1 MARRNKKKIFSII
14 LVNHGKQFKSLCAEA
29 TEPKIYKRFNEI
41 IKENKNVVFPIKY
54 NNAASKEIVESE
66 YEIVII
72 KCKQENDSHV
82 NKVRD
87 EYGKYVDYE
96 TTDEDWIVIDRAPYY
111 IEETFWVYGF
121 HPRIQRKDFMWI
133 FDNFIAK
140 NGNDKYSIKSI
151 ILYKNKLL
159 VECNGKL
166 EMVICKNKSDCIR
179 LYNQLEEFSRDNK
192 FKYNIFMGDID
203 ASKYKS
209 SWMDKIQE
217 LTHWNRKKIMRSSTK
232 P

>member
-1 MARRNKKKIFSII
+1 
-14 LVNHGKQFKSLCAEA
+14 
-29 TEPKIYKRFNEI
+29 
-41 IKENKNVVFPIKY
+41 
-54 NNAASKEIVESE
+54 
-66 YEIVII
+66 
-72 KCKQENDSHV
+72 
-82 NKVRD
+82 
-87 EYGKYVDYE
+87 
-96 TTDEDWIVIDRAPYY
+96 
-111 IEETFWVYGF
+111 
-121 HPRIQRKDFMWI
+121 MWI

-179 LYNQLEEFSRDNK
+179 LYNQLEEFSRNNK

>member
-1 MARRNKKKIFSII
+1 MAKRNKNKIYSII
-14 LVNHGKQFKSLCAEA
+14 LTNHGKQFGVLCSEA
-29 TEPKIYKRFNEI
+29 TETKIYKRFNEI
-41 IKENKNVVFPIKY
+41 IKENKNVVFPIRY
-54 NNAASKEIVESE
+54 NNAATKEMVESE
-66 YEIVII
+66 YEIIII

-96 TTDEDWIVIDRAPYY
+96 TTDEDWIVVDRAPYY
-111 IEETFWVYGF
+111 IEESFWVYGF

-133 FDNFIAK
+133 FNNFIAK
-140 NGNDKYSIKSI
+140 NANDKYNMKTIVI
-151 ILYKNKLL
+151 YKNKLL

-166 EMVICKNKSDCIR
+166 EMVLCKNKSDCIR
-179 LYNQLEEFSRDNK
+179 LYNQLEEFSRENK
-192 FKYNIFMGDID
+192 FKYNVFMGDID
-203 ASKYKS
+203 SSKYKP

-217 LTHWNRKKIMRSSTK
+217 LTHWNRKKIMRNGTS